1 MTADKLPSRKHA
13 EPSDSEGSSL
23 LARYAEDPRR
33 IVRQAFVVIALFF
46 GVFGVW
52 SVVGTITGA
61 VVSPGK
67 VKIDSER
74 KTVQHLEGGIIDR
87 ILVRE
92 GEHIEQGQS
101 LVVLE
106 SIQVNSS
113 VDMLQRRLM
122 TNLAM
127 HARCDAQK
135 NLQDSL
141 VWSAELLDLV
151 RSYQGEDVLE
161 SEKKIF
167 AASLDTYKSQLS
179 LLGSQISQI
188 DAQVSGFNEQLT
200 AERKIIQTL
209 QGELSAKQELY
220 RQKYLERSQILELER
235 QLASHEG
242 NRGNLKQR
250 IAEAMQR
257 RDELQ
262 LRIKDATSRFV
273 EQATQELGRAEKEIL
288 QIRDQIRPL
297 QDAEKRL
304 NITAPV
310 SGRIVNLQVHSKG
323 GVIRPGDPLMDIVPD
338 DTPLVIETEI
348 PVDKVADV
356 YLQQQAQVQMDAF
369 DRRTTPLIQGKV
381 VYISADRLENQTSMG
396 MLPYYLCYVEVSP
409 PSVRE
414 ANIYLSPGMP
424 ATVFITTKTRS
435 VIDYILEPLLK
446 SWDRA
451 LRN

>member
-1 MTADKLPSRKHA
+1 MTVENHVPTPGPA
-13 EPSDSEGSSL
+13 SDPDGSAL
-23 LARYAEDPRR
+23 LARYVEDPRR
-33 IVRQAFVVIALFF
+33 IVRQASIVILLFF

-52 SVVGTITGA
+52 SVLGTITGA

-74 KTVQHLEGGIIDR
+74 KTVQHLEGGIIDK
-87 ILVRE
+87 ILVRN
-92 GEHIEQGQS
+92 GEHVAQGQS

-113 VDMLQRRLM
+113 VDMLHKRLM
-122 TNLAM
+122 TNLAAQ
-127 HARCDAQK
+127 ARWEAQK
-135 NLQDSL
+135 NELESIP
-141 VWSAELLDLV
+141 WPEELLQLATT
-151 RSYQGEDVLE
+151 YQGEDVLA
-161 SEKKIF
+161 SEGKIH
-167 AASLDTYKSQLS
+167 AAALETYNSQLS
-179 LLGSQISQI
+179 LLKSQVSQI
-188 DAQVSGFNEQLT
+188 DAQISGFEEQLN
-200 AERKIIQTL
+200 AEHTIIRTLKI
-209 QGELSAKQELY
+209 ELSAKQELY
-220 RQKYLERSQILELER
+220 RQKYLDRSQILELER
-235 QLASHEG
+235 QLATHEG
-242 NRGNLKQR
+242 ARGNLKQR
-250 IAEAMQR
+250 IAESLQR

-262 LRIKDATSRFV
+262 LRIKDTSSRFM
-273 EQATQELGRAEKEIL
+273 EQATQELGKTEKEIL

-304 NITAPV
+304 NVTAPV
-310 SGRIVNLQVHSKG
+310 AGRIVNLQIHSKG

-338 DTPLVIETEI
+338 DAPLIVETEI

-356 YLQQQAQVQMDAF
+356 YLEQHAQVQLDAF

-409 PSVRE
+409 QSIQE
-414 ANIYLSPGMP
+414 ADIYLSPGMP